1 MSCPRLIPLVACVAI
16 LVQVVLA
23 QELRHEKSFRD
34 WDKNKDDKL
43 SKEELPNN
51 AKRNFERV
59 DSDKSGFISL
69 KEHVAY
75 LSRDRGKRKQRR
87 PKLEG
92 FKVMQDISYAGTD
105 NARQTLDLA
114 LPIKRTSDKPLP
126 VIAFIHGGGWRGGS
140 KDGGLNRIR
149 SFLKSGNYAGVSI
162 GYRLSNEAK
171 WPAQI
176 HDCKA
181 AIRWVKANAVKHGL
195 DGSKIA
201 VHGTSAGGHLVAML
215 GTSAGV
221 KAMDGSIGAYTSQST
236 KVACVVDYFGPTNF
250 LRMNDFESRI
260 DHDAKDSPEGLLI
273 GGPVQDNKKKTLTAD
288 PISYVS
294 KEDSPFL
301 IMHGTK
307 DMAVPY
313 NQSVILH
320 SALKKIGVPSALLT
334 VTGGGHGVGG
344 GVLNEH
350 LQKFFDHHLL
360 KKSGVFESLTIPV
373 AKVVQR

>member
-1 MSCPRLIPLVACVAI
+1 MSYPRLIPLVACVAI

-51 AKRNFERV
+51 AKRNFEHV
-59 DSDKSGFISL
+59 DSDKNDFISL

-75 LSRDRGKRKQRR
+75 LTRDRDRRKQRR

-92 FKVMQDISYAGTD
+92 FNIMQDISYAGTD

-114 LPIKRTSDKPLP
+114 LPVKRTTNKPLP

-140 KDGGLNRIR
+140 KEGGLNRIR
-149 SFLKSGNYAGVSI
+149 GFLKAGKYAGVSI

-215 GTSAGV
+215 GTTAGV
-221 KAMDGSIGAYTSQST
+221 KAMDGSIGVYTGQST

>member
-1 MSCPRLIPLVACVAI
+1 
-16 LVQVVLA
+16 
-23 QELRHEKSFRD
+23 
-34 WDKNKDDKL
+34 
-43 SKEELPNN
+43 
-51 AKRNFERV
+51 
-59 DSDKSGFISL
+59 
-69 KEHVAY
+69 
-75 LSRDRGKRKQRR
+75 
-87 PKLEG
+87 
-92 FKVMQDISYAGTD
+92 MQDISYAGTD

-114 LPIKRTSDKPLP
+114 LPIKRISDKPLP

-360 KKSGVFESLTIPV
+360 KKSSVFESLTIPV
-373 AKVVQR
+373 AKTVQR

>member
-1 MSCPRLIPLVACVAI
+1 MSYPRLIPLVACVAM

-75 LSRDRGKRKQRR
+75 LSRDRGKRQQRR

-114 LPIKRTSDKPLP
+114 LPIKRTSDKLLP

-350 LQKFFDHHLL
+350 LQRFFDHHLL
-360 KKSGVFESLTIPV
+360 KKSAVFESLTIPV
-373 AKVVQR
+373 TKTAQR

>member
-75 LSRDRGKRKQRR
+75 LSRDSGKRQQRR

-126 VIAFIHGGGWRGGS
+126 VIAFIHGGGWRGGN
-140 KDGGLNRIR
+140 KDGGLNRI
-149 SFLKSGNYAGVSI
+149 SGFLKSGNYAGVSI

>member
-16 LVQVVLA
+16 LVQVVLP

-59 DSDKSGFISL
+59 DSDKIGFISL

-75 LSRDRGKRKQRR
+75 LSRDRGKRQQRR
-87 PKLEG
+87 PELEG
-92 FKVMQDISYAGTD
+92 FNVMQDISYAGTV

-140 KDGGLNRIR
+140 KDGGLNRI
-149 SFLKSGNYAGVSI
+149 SGFIKSGNYAGVSI

-350 LQKFFDHHLL
+350 LQKFFDQHLL

>member
-1 MSCPRLIPLVACVAI
+1 MNYPRLISLVACVAI
-16 LVQVVLA
+16 LFQVVLA
-23 QELRHEKSFRD
+23 QEFRHEKSFRD
-34 WDKNKDDKL
+34 WDKNKDEKL

-51 AKRNFERV
+51 AKSNFERV
-59 DSDKSGFISL
+59 DSDKNGLISL
-69 KEHVAY
+69 KEHVSY
-75 LSRDRGKRKQRR
+75 LSRDRGERQQRR

-181 AIRWVKANAVKHGL
+181 AIRWVKANAVEHGL

-201 VHGTSAGGHLVAML
+201 VYGTSAGGHLVAML
-215 GTSAGV
+215 GTSVGV
-221 KAMDGSIGAYTSQST
+221 KAMDGSIGAYTSLST

-294 KEDSPFL
+294 REDSPFL
-301 IMHGTK
+301 IVHGTK

-373 AKVVQR
+373 AKTARR

>member
-1 MSCPRLIPLVACVAI
+1 MTYPRMIPLVACIAA
-16 LVQVVLA
+16 LGQVLSA
-23 QELRHEKSFRD
+23 QESRYDKSFRD

-43 SKEELPNN
+43 SKKELPDNT
-51 AKRNFERV
+51 KRNFERM
-59 DSDKSGFISL
+59 DNDKSGFISL
-69 KEHVAY
+69 KEHVTY
-75 LSRDRGKRKQRR
+75 LTRGSGKRQQQR

-92 FKVMQDISYAGTD
+92 YNVMQGISYAGTD
-105 NARQTLDLA
+105 NARQTLDLV
-114 LPIKRTSDKPLP
+114 LPIKRSRDKPLP

-149 SFLKSGNYAGVSI
+149 GFLKSRMYAGVSI

-181 AIRWVKANAVKHGL
+181 AIRWIRANAKKHGL
-195 DGSKIA
+195 DGGKIA

-221 KAMDGSIGAYTSQST
+221 KAMDGSIGPYTGQST
-236 KVACVVDYFGPTNF
+236 KVTCVVDYFGPTNF

-260 DHDAKDSPEGLLI
+260 DHDAKGSPEGLLI
-273 GGPVQDNKKKTLTAD
+273 GGPVQDNKKKALTAD
-288 PISYVS
+288 PVSYVNRG
-294 KEDSPFL
+294 DSPFL
-301 IMHGTK
+301 IVHGTK

-313 NQSVILH
+313 NQSVILY
-320 SALKKIGVPSALLT
+320 SALKKVGVPSVLLT
-334 VTGGGHGVGG
+334 VTGGGHGVRG
-344 GVLNEH
+344 GVLNGH

-360 KKSGVFESLTIPV
+360 KKRGVFESLAIPV
-373 AKVVQR
+373 GKTAQR

>member
-1 MSCPRLIPLVACVAI
+1 MSYPRLIPLVACIAI

-23 QELRHEKSFRD
+23 QESRHEKSFRD

-51 AKRNFERV
+51 VKRNFERV
-59 DSDKSGFISL
+59 DSDKNGFISL
-69 KEHVAY
+69 QEHVAY
-75 LSRDRGKRKQRR
+75 LTRDRGRRQQRR

-92 FKVMQDISYAGTD
+92 FNIMQDISYAGTD

-114 LPIKRTSDKPLP
+114 LPIKRISDKPLP

-140 KDGGLNRIR
+140 KGGGLNRI
-149 SFLKSGNYAGVSI
+149 SGFLKSGNYAGVSI

-181 AIRWVKANAVKHGL
+181 AIRWIKANAKKYGL
-195 DGSKIA
+195 DGTRIA

-215 GTSAGV
+215 GTSSGV
-221 KAMDGSIGAYTSQST
+221 KAMDGSIGVYTGQST

-260 DHDAKDSPEGLLI
+260 DHDAKGSPEGLLI
-273 GGPVQDNKKKTLTAD
+273 GGPIQENKKKTLTAD

-301 IMHGTK
+301 IMHGTR

-360 KKSGVFESLTIPV
+360 KKSGVFESLAIPV
-373 AKVVQR
+373 AKTARR

>member
-1 MSCPRLIPLVACVAI
+1 MSYPRLIPLVACVAI

-43 SKEELPNN
+43 SKQELPNN

-75 LSRDRGKRKQRR
+75 LSRDRGKRQQRR

-114 LPIKRTSDKPLP
+114 LPIKRTSDMPLP

-260 DHDAKDSPEGLLI
+260 DHDAKGSPEGLLI

-313 NQSVILH
+313 NQSVILY

-350 LQKFFDHHLL
+350 LQTFFDHHLL
-360 KKSGVFESLTIPV
+360 KKSGVFESHTIPV
-373 AKVVQR
+373 TKTAQR

>member
-1 MSCPRLIPLVACVAI
+1 M
-16 LVQVVLA
+16 LVQVVLG
-23 QELRHEKSFRD
+23 QEFQYEKSFRD
-34 WDKNKDDKL
+34 WDKNKDGKL

-51 AKRNFERV
+51 AKSNFERV

-69 KEHVAY
+69 KEHVSY
-75 LSRDRGKRKQRR
+75 LSRDRGKRQQRR

-92 FKVMQDISYAGTD
+92 FKVMQGISYAGTN

-126 VIAFIHGGGWRGGS
+126 VIAFIHGGGWRSGS
-140 KDGGLNRIR
+140 KYGGLNRIL
-149 SFLKSGNYAGVSI
+149 SFLQSGNYAGVSI

-181 AIRWVKANAVKHGL
+181 AIRWVKANAVEHGL

-201 VHGTSAGGHLVAML
+201 VYGTSAGGHLVAML
-215 GTSAGV
+215 GTSVGV
-221 KAMDGSIGAYTSQST
+221 KAMDGSIGAYTSLST

-273 GGPVQDNKKKTLTAD
+273 GGPIQDNKKKTITAD
-288 PISYVS
+288 PISYVT
-294 KEDSPFL
+294 KDDSPFL
-301 IMHGTK
+301 IVHGTK

-313 NQSVILH
+313 NQSVILNA
-320 SALKKIGVPSALLT
+320 ALNEVDVPTALLT
-334 VTGGGHGVGG
+334 VVDGGHGVGG
-344 GVLNEH
+344 GELNKR
-350 LQKFFDHHLL
+350 LQIFFDHHLRGEEAAF
-360 KKSGVFESLTIPV
+360 KDESIPV
-373 AKVVQR
+373 GKTGRR

>member
-1 MSCPRLIPLVACVAI
+1 MSYPRLIPLVACVAI

-75 LSRDRGKRKQRR
+75 LSRDRGKRQQRR

-114 LPIKRTSDKPLP
+114 LPVKRTSDKPLP

>member
-1 MSCPRLIPLVACVAI
+1 MIPLVACIAA
-16 LVQVVLA
+16 LSQVLSA
-23 QELRHEKSFRD
+23 QESRYDKSFRD
-34 WDKNKDDKL
+34 WDKNKDGKL
-43 SKEELPNN
+43 SKEELPDNT
-51 AKRNFERV
+51 KRNFERM
-59 DSDKSGFISL
+59 DTDKGGFISF

-75 LSRDRGKRKQRR
+75 LAKGSGKRQQQR

-92 FKVMQDISYAGTD
+92 YNVIQGISYAGTD
-105 NARQTLDLA
+105 NARQSLDLA
-114 LPIKRTSDKPLP
+114 LPVKRSRDKPLP

-149 SFLKSGNYAGVSI
+149 GFLKSGKYAGVSI
-162 GYRLSNEAK
+162 GYRLSNETK

-181 AIRWVKANAVKHGL
+181 AIRWIRANAKKHGL
-195 DGSKIA
+195 DGDRIA

-221 KAMDGSIGAYTSQST
+221 KAMDGSIGPYTALST

-250 LRMNDFESRI
+250 LRMNDFKGRI
-260 DHDAKDSPEGLLI
+260 DHDAAGSPESQLI
-273 GGPVQDNKKKTLTAD
+273 GGPIQDNKRKTLTAD

-301 IMHGTK
+301 IMHGTE
-307 DMAVPY
+307 DMAVAY

-320 SALKKIGVPSALLT
+320 SALKRADVPSALLT
-334 VTGGGHGVGG
+334 VTGGGHGVGV
-344 GVLNEH
+344 GVLNEYV
-350 LQKFFDHHLL
+350 QKFIDGHLCN
-360 KKSGVFESLTIPV
+360 KRAVFENVTIPV
-373 AKVVQR
+373 SKTARR

>member
-1 MSCPRLIPLVACVAI
+1 
-16 LVQVVLA
+16 VVLA

-75 LSRDRGKRKQRR
+75 LSRDRGKRQQRR

-126 VIAFIHGGGWRGGS
+126 VIAFIHGGGWRGGN
-140 KDGGLNRIR
+140 KDGGLNRIGG
-149 SFLKSGNYAGVSI
+149 FLKSGNYAGVSI

-195 DGSKIA
+195 DGRKIA

>member
-1 MSCPRLIPLVACVAI
+1 MSYPRLIPLVACVAI

-75 LSRDRGKRKQRR
+75 LSRDRGKRQQRR

-114 LPIKRTSDKPLP
+114 LPIKRTSDMPLP

-334 VTGGGHGVGG
+334 VTGGGHGAGG

>member
-75 LSRDRGKRKQRR
+75 LSRDRGKRQQRR

-126 VIAFIHGGGWRGGS
+126 VIAFIHGGGWRGGN
-140 KDGGLNRIR
+140 KDGGLNRIGG
-149 SFLKSGNYAGVSI
+149 FLKSGNYAGVSI

>member
-75 LSRDRGKRKQRR
+75 LSRDRGKRQQRR

-221 KAMDGSIGAYTSQST
+221 KAMDGSIGVYTGQST
-236 KVACVVDYFGPTNF
+236 KVLCVVDYFGPTNF

-273 GGPVQDNKKKTLTAD
+273 GGPVQGNKKKTLTAN

-360 KKSGVFESLTIPV
+360 KKSGVFESLAIPV

>member
-1 MSCPRLIPLVACVAI
+1 MSYPRLIPLVACVAI

-75 LSRDRGKRKQRR
+75 LSRDRGKRQQRR

-149 SFLKSGNYAGVSI
+149 GFLKSGNYAGVSI

-221 KAMDGSIGAYTSQST
+221 KAMDGSTGAYTSQST

-360 KKSGVFESLTIPV
+360 KKNGVFESLTIPV

>member
-1 MSCPRLIPLVACVAI
+1 MSYPRLIPLVACVAM

-75 LSRDRGKRKQRR
+75 LSRDRGKRQQRR

-126 VIAFIHGGGWRGGS
+126 VIAFIHGGGWRGGN
-140 KDGGLNRIR
+140 KDGGLNRI
-149 SFLKSGNYAGVSI
+149 SGFLKSGNYAGVSI

-215 GTSAGV
+215 GTSASV

-260 DHDAKDSPEGLLI
+260 DHDAKGSPEGLLI

-360 KKSGVFESLTIPV
+360 KKSGVFESLAIPV

>member
-1 MSCPRLIPLVACVAI
+1 MSYPRLIPLVACVAI

-75 LSRDRGKRKQRR
+75 LSRDRGKRQQRR

>member
-1 MSCPRLIPLVACVAI
+1 MGCPRMIPLVAFIAT
-16 LVQVVLA
+16 LSQVVSA
-23 QELRHEKSFRD
+23 QESRHEKSFRD
-34 WDKNKDDKL
+34 WDNNKDDKL

-59 DSDKSGFISL
+59 DNDKSGFISL

-75 LSRDRGKRKQRR
+75 LTRGSGKREQQWPR
-87 PKLEG
+87 LEG
-92 FKVMQDISYAGTD
+92 FNVMQGISYAGTD

-114 LPIKRTSDKPLP
+114 LPLKRTSDKPLP

-149 SFLKSGNYAGVSI
+149 GFLKSRMYAGVSI
-162 GYRLSNEAK
+162 GYRLSSEAK

-181 AIRWVKANAVKHGL
+181 AIRWIRANAKKHGL
-195 DGSKIA
+195 DGGKIA

-221 KAMDGSIGAYTSQST
+221 KAMDGSIGPYTGQST
-236 KVACVVDYFGPTNF
+236 KVTCVVDYFGPTNF

-260 DHDAKDSPEGLLI
+260 DHDAKGSPEGLLI
-273 GGPVQDNKKKTLTAD
+273 GGPVQDNKKKALTAD
-288 PISYVS
+288 PVSYVNRG
-294 KEDSPFL
+294 DSPFL
-301 IMHGTK
+301 IVHGTK

-313 NQSVILH
+313 NQSVILY
-320 SALKKIGVPSALLT
+320 SALKKVGVPSALLT
-334 VTGGGHGVGG
+334 VTGGGHGVRG
-344 GVLNEH
+344 GVLNGH

-360 KKSGVFESLTIPV
+360 KKRGVFESLAIPV
-373 AKVVQR
+373 GKTAQR